1 MGEHKH
7 PNKRRRVC
15 FVCLECG
22 YLAGKTDDQINAKAR
37 WYLNVGCDICGRKKT
52 VVGTEDWGFF
62 TTDQV
67 TMAKSKLRELGL
79 DRRTFAVTEDV
90 KRLIS
95 VVDKVL
101 GTHKSEELKALI
113 KDLVGK
119 LNTQQPIEMYYAKQ
133 LTYLFTHGAAE
144 LKAQQQLAAAKK
156 KPSLVKKAPDLVVV
170 EGGQERPIEAPAE
183 S

>member
-7 PNKRRRVC
+7 KNRRRRIC
-15 FVCLECG
+15 FVCLECS
-22 YLAGKTDDQINAKAR
+22 YLAGKQEGQCNPKAK
-37 WYLNVGCDICGRKKT
+37 WYNKVGCDICDRHKIVT
-52 VVGTEDWGFF
+52 DAESWGFF
-62 TTDQV
+62 TPDQV

-79 DRRTFAVTEDV
+79 DRRTFAVAEDV
-90 KRLIS
+90 KRLIA

-119 LNTQQPIEMYYAKQ
+119 LNTQQPIEMYFAKQ

-156 KPSLVKKAPDLVVV
+156 KPSLVKKAPGLVVV
-170 EGGQERPIEAPAE
+170 EGGRERPVGEE
-183 S
+183 E